1 MELYVRCHYTT
12 KHELVHNEFS
22 HPHLYVHKLTQTNKH
37 EYTHAHTHTQT
48 FTHTH
53 TSIMYI
59 EKASDFKQN
68 LGFWHIIAFRV
79 TPPGTPMYV
88 AA

>member
-53 TSIMYI
+53 TSIM
-59 EKASDFKQN
+59 
-68 LGFWHIIAFRV
+68 
-79 TPPGTPMYV
+79 
-88 AA
+88 